1 MRWRERLIVHTVDE
15 VEQWL
20 RQAISLDKGLLVG
33 MDGFDGAG
41 KSHLTRALSERCN
54 VSYIE
59 VDERRFRA
67 RHFDDDSNV
76 TSYVETTSIPG
87 LKEDVS
93 RLRAGAV
100 PFVVDAVTLDD
111 VLTAVGEKADVRIY
125 VMKLDENYPDGELF
139 WLGQHHIAAFEE
151 GRSIEPS
158 PLTRCILEYHVRTK
172 PHEHADLIYARRPR
186 TDC

>member
-76 TSYVETTSIPG
+76 TSYVETTDRVP
-87 LKEDVS
+87 S
-93 RLRAGAV
+93 RGVADGWSVRRFQAGA
-100 PFVVDAVTLDD
+100 
-111 VLTAVGEKADVRIY
+111 G
-125 VMKLDENYPDGELF
+125 
-139 WLGQHHIAAFEE
+139 
-151 GRSIEPS
+151 SI
-158 PLTRCILEYHVRTK
+158 
-172 PHEHADLIYARRPR
+172 RRPR
-186 TDC
+186 RAAR